1 MTKAEAK
8 EVLKAL
14 LVKILD
20 DGSATIE
27 LGTDESKALITVI
40 KEK

>member
-8 EVLKAL
+8 EIIKAL
-14 LVKILD
+14 LVKIMD

-27 LGTDESKALITVI
+27 LGTPESKALITI
-40 KEK
+40 LKS

>member
-8 EVLKAL
+8 EILTTL
-14 LVKILD
+14 LIKVMD

-27 LGTDESKALITVI
+27 LGTPESKALITI
-40 KEK
+40 LKS